1 MDPGCAVHWTQ
12 KCCVC
17 AGVHP
22 CVCVLTTNNLANSLK
37 SVSSHTEEP
46 FEPMQLYI
54 RVWYVA
60 GYTMNTQKLMVYKNN
75 QSENKM
81 KNFMAIT

>member
-1 MDPGCAVHWTQ
+1 M
-12 KCCVC
+12 
-17 AGVHP
+17 
-22 CVCVLTTNNLANSLK
+22 CVLTTNNLANSLK

>member
-17 AGVHP
+17 ARVHP

-46 FEPMQLYI
+46 FEPTQLYI

-60 GYTMNTQKLMVYKNN
+60 GYTMNTQKLMFYKNN